1 MLVLIDESGDSGFK
15 LTRGSSP
22 LFVLGMVTF
31 VDDLDA
37 HSTSQIIGEARKRL
51 KAFPE
56 FKFSNSRDEIRDEFF
71 KAIGGCKFTVRT
83 VVVQKKFIYRDFLR
97 ENADNFY
104 NFFVKCLLKNDGNQ
118 LNNASVKIDGSGN
131 RQFKKGLR
139 SYLTRE
145 MPRGRVKSVKLI
157 DSCGD
162 NLIQLADMCV
172 GAIARSYKADRNNA
186 SRWYDM
192 IGPKLTNVWMFR

>member
-1 MLVLIDESGDSGFK
+1 MSHMRRK
-15 LTRGSSP
+15 PRP
-22 LFVLGMVTF
+22 R
-31 VDDLDA
+31 DDD
-37 HSTSQIIGEARKRL
+37 R
-51 KAFPE
+51 
-56 FKFSNSRDEIRDEFF
+56 
-71 KAIGGCKFTVRT
+71 
-83 VVVQKKFIYRDFLR
+83 
-97 ENADNFY
+97 
-104 NFFVKCLLKNDGNQ
+104 
-118 LNNASVKIDGSGN
+118 
-131 RQFKKGLR
+131 R